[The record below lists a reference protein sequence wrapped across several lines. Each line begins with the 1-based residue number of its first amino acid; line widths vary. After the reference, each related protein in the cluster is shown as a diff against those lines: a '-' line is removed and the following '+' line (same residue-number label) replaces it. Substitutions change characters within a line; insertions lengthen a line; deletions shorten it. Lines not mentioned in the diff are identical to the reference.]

1 MKKPSASSTWIFF
14 LLTFTWSWAFWVPT
28 ALWAPDIT
36 HFITQLG
43 FGLGGVGPMVFGLV
57 FTYREGG
64 DKVRRDYWL
73 RVVDWKRLGFRGWF
87 WSLLAVPILT
97 LPAGWLDRI
106 LGGDGIKLD
115 WTTLNFFT
123 QHFSWFLGTLL
134 FFIFMLLFGPIPEE
148 LGWRGYALD
157 RLRVRNGSLKASLI
171 LGLLWG
177 LWHLPLFFLKGAYQ
191 STLGFGTAGFFLFFG
206 AIIPLSVVITW
217 IYDLTNRSILSAILL
232 HFSVN
237 LVGTVAAHGNRVEFF
252 RVLFCWVWASG
263 IVFYWKKSKRAGRF
277 GP

>member
-1 MKKPSASSTWIFF
+1 MKKSSSTSPWLFF
-14 LLTFTWSWAFWVPT
+14 ALTFTWSWAFWIPT
-28 ALWAPDIT
+28 ALWAPDAT
-36 HFITQLG
+36 HLITQLG
-43 FGLGGVGPMVFGLV
+43 FALGGVGPMVFGV
-57 FTYREGG
+57 YFTYREGG

-87 WSLLAVPILT
+87 LSLLTVPLLT
-97 LPAGWLDRI
+97 LPAGWMDKTLR
-106 LGGDGIKLD
+106 GGGIKLD
-115 WTTLNFFT
+115 LTTLNFFT
-123 QHFSWFLGTLL
+123 QHFSVVLGTLL
-134 FFIFMLLFGPIPEE
+134 FLIFMFLFGPVPEE

-157 RLRVRNGSLKASLI
+157 RLRARHGSLKASLI

-217 IYDLTNRSILSAILL
+217 IYDMTNRSILSAILL

-237 LVGTVAAHGNRVEFF
+237 LVGTVAAHGNRVELF
-252 RVLFCWVWASG
+252 RVLLCWAWAFWIIFSC
-263 IVFYWKKSKRAGRF
+263 KKKG
-277 GP
+277 GKENKKI